1 MAANYYVR
9 GKAELARVPSC
20 RNYKGSNF
28 INAVMVFYFD
38 SLIIEDILKSKICI
52 INGMR
57 LH

>member
-28 INAVMVFYFD
+28 INAVMGFYFD
-38 SLIIEDILKSKICI
+38 SLIIDDILKKQNMYKSTV
-52 INGMR
+52 
-57 LH
+57 